1 MADKVRRRMNKRS
14 LCKHISI
21 EQRRI
26 NKEKDG
32 KPCRP
37 LDSDDRRY
45 VAKLN
50 NYCRAYGEDV
60 EYPKT
65 FLVAG
70 F

>member
-21 EQRRI
+21 EQRRA
-26 NKEKDG
+26 NKVEDG
-32 KPCRP
+32 MPIRP
-37 LDSDDRRY
+37 LSNDDRRY

-50 NYCRAYGEDV
+50 SYHRSTKSPV
-60 EYPKT
+60 EYDKT